1 MRVRDRTGSESEKE
15 TKRRVQ
21 DAGERWAET
30 KAGRKGQDQ
39 ETSQNQ
45 NRGKA
50 NMKKS

>member
-21 DAGERWAET
+21 DAGERRAET